1 MTCNVIILIIL
12 QEQSSNAT
20 SSTVPDPSSLS
31 APPLPPPDCPVDR
44 DELGRAT
51 WTFLHTMAA
60 YYPEKPTTVQQQEMK
75 TMMKTFS
82 KYYPCDDCSY
92 HMIEW

>member
-1 MTCNVIILIIL
+1 MIINVNL
-12 QEQSSNAT
+12 QEQSSNAS
-20 SSTVPDPSSLS
+20 SSTVSDPSSLS
-31 APPLPPPDCPVDR
+31 TPSPPDCPVDR

-60 YYPEKPTTVQQQEMK
+60 YYPEKPSTVQQQEMK

>member
-1 MTCNVIILIIL
+1 MIINIIL
-12 QEQSSNAT
+12 QEQSSNT
-20 SSTVPDPSSLS
+20 SSSTIPDPSSLS
-31 APPLPPPDCPVDR
+31 TPSPLDCPVDR

-60 YYPEKPTTVQQQEMK
+60 YYPEKPSTVQQQEMK

>member
-1 MTCNVIILIIL
+1 MIINVIL

-31 APPLPPPDCPVDR
+31 NPPPPPDCPVDR